1 MEQRTPKLMTIRQA
15 ARTGILPEH
24 ALRAL
29 IKAGSISAVYV
40 GKRAYI
46 NYDTLCRQLGKL
58 GEADFQPTRSNPD
71 VRKFSGVKGERG

>member
-1 MEQRTPKLMTIRQA
+1 MEQRNPKLMTIRQV

-29 IKAGSISAVYV
+29 IKAGVISAVYV

-46 NYDTLCRQLGKL
+46 NYEALYRQLGKL
-58 GEADFQPTRSNPD
+58 GEADFQPTTQQPEATLMYESFP
-71 VRKFSGVKGERG
+71 G